1 MSSDRMEQQQQQQQ
15 EETNRI
21 MDEWQDAAMDIA
33 SDDDDDNN
41 NNNNN
46 ENNIDDIREQ
56 DNDLFP
62 TEIIEASGSNEMS
75 EGSGTSSGMGSFV
88 DVSNSVGNGDQGN
101 NGDELVDV
109 MSEEGSQNTDP
120 SLVLVDRVGVLE
132 EEDDDEEEEKEGEE
146 DDTEEKDEQE
156 KEEISSINE
165 EIVVQKDEDDT
176 CEHETILG
184 DGVVQNEEVLSTP
197 IRSNKV
203 SESRNLDLSLE
214 EKISSTEIKD
224 ELDDHTSKDTPLLME
239 ENTKSQYEPNG
250 DELNGLV
257 EKQIESQDDH
267 SSYMP
272 GKSPRSQNY
281 RMKHIHLRQ
290 KYVSSA
296 KSTMEN
302 NNDNSSLFQS
312 PSNLT
317 SASQV
322 TTVHRNTAI
331 PSVNSNSSERSDMST
346 FGKED
351 IRSPPSSEIFLEEM
365 ERRRLRQ
372 IALEA
377 VASSTAVNESNEA
390 AKTVKEDRPY
400 ESGIKPEFDPYA
412 PVNVHSSSSVPEM
425 EMSETVVSS
434 TSKDFFADPRQL
446 RKGHIINT
454 ESNTSSNTCAS
465 NHTFEN
471 IPPTKSKNVA
481 YIDVGRLIVVGVA
494 GIIGGVIQ
502 SVFALTTC
510 QFVNI
515 QKKVGYYDEI
525 LVVHAGM
532 SSFSPMDSV
541 FQGHSNCI
549 SYNHKYYGQQAPVF
563 AKANATLALIC
574 GGVSI
579 LILWVYNL
587 TTKTTFELWNTAK
600 GCAVAAAVFQL
611 LTFQFFVSAV
621 CKDEMCRMGT
631 GSAASLVAACIY
643 FLMAFEMNRNCPA
656 RRSIPGLVNALMDKN
671 VGHSTTKDKNVQESE
686 SFYSAPNLV

>member
-1 MSSDRMEQQQQQQQ
+1 MSSDKMEQQQE
-15 EETNRI
+15 EETKRI

-41 NNNNN
+41 NDNNNQ
-46 ENNIDDIREQ
+46 NNREH

-75 EGSGTSSGMGSFV
+75 EGSRTSSGMGSFV
-88 DVSNSVGNGDQGN
+88 DVSNAVGNGDQGN
-101 NGDELVDV
+101 IGDELVDV

-132 EEDDDEEEEKEGEE
+132 EDDDDEEEEEEEKEGEE

-156 KEEISSINE
+156 KEGVSSINN

-176 CEHETILG
+176 SGHETMLG
-184 DGVVQNEEVLSTP
+184 DRVVPNEEVLSTP

-203 SESRNLDLSLE
+203 SESRNVDLSLE

-224 ELDDHTSKDTPLLME
+224 ELVYDDTSKDTPLLME

-250 DELNGLV
+250 DELNGQV
-257 EKQIESQDDH
+257 EEKIESQDDH

-281 RMKHIHLRQ
+281 RMKHIQLRQ
-290 KYVSSA
+290 KYVSSV
-296 KSTMEN
+296 KSTVEK

-377 VASSTAVNESNEA
+377 VASSTAVNESHEA

-400 ESGIKPEFDPYA
+400 ESGIKTEFDPYA

-434 TSKDFFADPRQL
+434 TSKG
-446 RKGHIINT
+446 K
-454 ESNTSSNTCAS
+454 
-465 NHTFEN
+465 N
-471 IPPTKSKNVA
+471 I
-481 YIDVGRLIVVGVA
+481 
-494 GIIGGVIQ
+494 
-502 SVFALTTC
+502 
-510 QFVNI
+510 
-515 QKKVGYYDEI
+515 
-525 LVVHAGM
+525 
-532 SSFSPMDSV
+532 
-541 FQGHSNCI
+541 
-549 SYNHKYYGQQAPVF
+549 
-563 AKANATLALIC
+563 
-574 GGVSI
+574 
-579 LILWVYNL
+579 
-587 TTKTTFELWNTAK
+587 
-600 GCAVAAAVFQL
+600 
-611 LTFQFFVSAV
+611 
-621 CKDEMCRMGT
+621 
-631 GSAASLVAACIY
+631 
-643 FLMAFEMNRNCPA
+643 
-656 RRSIPGLVNALMDKN
+656 
-671 VGHSTTKDKNVQESE
+671 
-686 SFYSAPNLV
+686 FYWIK